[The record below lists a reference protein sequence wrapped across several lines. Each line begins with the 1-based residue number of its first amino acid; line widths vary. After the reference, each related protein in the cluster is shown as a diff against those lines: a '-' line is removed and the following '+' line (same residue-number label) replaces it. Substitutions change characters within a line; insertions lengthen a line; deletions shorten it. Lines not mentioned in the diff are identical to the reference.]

1 MTVALAR
8 RFKVDV
14 STDNVNFVP
23 INGMT
28 DFNPQETPTMQ
39 KADDYDSNGFN
50 AFEKT
55 MTGGKVVVKANRKLT
70 GSGAFDPGQEV
81 VRGTAFQFGTA
92 ARVYMR
98 YYDRNG
104 AAQAYSGYWL
114 AEYNQSKT
122 AVADIEEVTMT
133 FTADGQVSSIT
144 NPIASGALPPQI
156 VSASPAAVPTGSLL
170 TVTGAYFTGATKV
183 QQDGQSMVYT
193 VVSDSHI
200 VADMPA
206 ALAVPATPV
215 PTTAT
220 TGGTVL
226 AGVYQ
231 VVVAYVGANGESLG
245 SAAGS
250 VTTTGSTSTITVP
263 SPGAS
268 SGATGWY
275 AYVSQAGAAASTAT
289 RQQAA
294 GSPTSIGTNLTL
306 TAPPTSTG
314 AVTGSAS
321 KAGVVVTTP
330 TGASAAFAYTRG

>member
-28 DFNPQETPTMQ
+28 DFNPQETPTLQ
-39 KADDYDSNGFN
+39 KADDYDSSGFN

-55 MTGGKVVVKANRKLT
+55 MTGGKFVVKANRKLT
-70 GSGAFDPGQEV
+70 GSGAFDPGQEL
-81 VRGTAFQFGTA
+81 VRATAYQFGTL
-92 ARVYMR
+92 ARIYFR

-104 AAQAYSGYWL
+104 AAQAYSAYCL

-133 FTADGQVSSIT
+133 FTADGVVSSIT
-144 NPIASGALPPQI
+144 NPIASGALVPQL
-156 VSASPAAVPTGSLL
+156 VSATPSGVAAGGLV
-170 TVTGAYFTGATKV
+170 TVAGAYFTGATKV
-183 QQDGQSMVYT
+183 QDDGQSMVFT

-200 VADMPA
+200 VAEEPA
-206 ALAVPATPV
+206 ALATPAAPV

-220 TGGTVL
+220 TGGTVA

-231 VVVAYVGANGESLG
+231 VEVAYVGANGESLA
-245 SAAGS
+245 SASGS
-250 VTTTGSTSTITVP
+250 VTTTGSTSTLTVP
-263 SPGAS
+263 SPSAS
-268 SGATGWY
+268 TGATGWY
-275 AYVSQAGAAASTAT
+275 AYVSQAGGTAASAT

-294 GSPTSIGTNLTL
+294 GSPTAIGTNLVL
-306 TAPPTSTG
+306 TAPPTTTG
-314 AVTGSAS
+314 VTPPS
-321 KAGVVVTTP
+321 KAGIVVTTP
-330 TGASAAFAYTRG
+330 TGASAALAYTRG